1 MKKRN
6 WKNIVTV
13 ITSLVC
19 IMMVQVP
26 WFIVNGKRY
35 NLYTAYFYL
44 KKTGVSGVSEEMSSL
59 WDGNI
64 MTLKVPLIL
73 WIIFQA
79 VLVGYI
85 ISVIVHR

>member
-44 KKTGVSGVSEEMSSL
+44 KKTGVSGVSEEIHL
-59 WDGNI
+59 ENGE
-64 MTLKVPLIL
+64 
-73 WIIFQA
+73 IIRVSREQIQEVKKKITEYWRNA
-79 VLVGYI
+79 K
-85 ISVIVHR
+85 